1 MSVQHKVWGV
11 DPGSATGC
19 IVEIVQEN
27 NLFSVNRLMDLPIQK
42 VLSMNE
48 IALER
53 MFRELHRW
61 IKESGKPEAVFIER
75 LAPRGMMAK
84 MLVGYGSLL
93 TLGPVLGVPMHRL
106 TPVTW
111 KKWAGVMKSSDEAVI
126 ERSMSLVSGMEEYLL
141 DPPKKNWPHRA
152 DASLIGACGIV
163 KFLGDV
169 K

>member
-19 IVEIVQEN
+19 IVEIIQKDNEFEVT
-27 NLFSVNRLMDLPIQK
+27 RLMDLPIQK
-42 VLSMNE
+42 VISMNE

-53 MFRELHRW
+53 MFRELRRW
-61 IKESGKPEAVFIER
+61 INDGKPEAVFIER

-93 TLGPVLGVPMHRL
+93 TVGPVLGVPMHRL
-106 TPVTW
+106 TPQQW
-111 KKWAGVMKSSDEAVI
+111 KSWAGVMKSDDSAVI
-126 ERSMSLVSGMEEYLL
+126 ERSMSLIKGMDEYLL
-141 DPPKKNWPHRA
+141 DPPKKYWPHRA

-163 KFLGDV
+163 KFLGD
-169 K
+169 KK